1 MNRIVQRDDTRSG
14 RMLLNQWNRTQPMH
28 RLYRRVLVRLLLVTL
43 FVTGGSVLG
52 AGVANASGYGPL
64 GTTTFL
70 YFNENPS
77 QATNTGY
84 FSRDIA
90 GTTWVGTFST
100 GPSVYFG
107 GNLTFTGTYSE
118 TIIGVGAKP
127 ECVGTITLKR
137 HVTNIAS
144 TIGMALT
151 VTGSGGI
158 PCTRPIGDV
167 AILSVTEAIPIA
179 AGSGNYTVGA
189 TRTIR
194 QQYVPQMSLPKLVW
208 PKWNVVS
215 ASGTN
220 CVDPTTNAVI
230 SVLPFGTHFAVTQ
243 SLMKAG
249 TSRLKTSIGCL
260 VRAKATIVKPDFQ
273 PF

>member
-1 MNRIVQRDDTRSG
+1 MNRIIRGDDTSG
-14 RMLLNQWNRTQPMH
+14 QSLPNQWNRTQRMH
-28 RLYRRVLVRLLLVTL
+28 RGTVLRLLLVVL

-64 GTTTFL
+64 RTTTFL

-77 QATNTGY
+77 QAANTGY

-100 GPSVYFG
+100 GPSLYFG

-144 TIGMALT
+144 TMGMALT

-158 PCTRPIGDV
+158 ACTRPIGDV
-167 AILSVTEAIPIA
+167 AILSVNEAIPIA

-194 QQYVPQMSLPKLVW
+194 QQYVPQMSPPKLVW
-208 PKWNVVS
+208 TKWNVV
-215 ASGTN
+215 AVSGAN
-220 CVDPTTNAVI
+220 CVDPITNSVV
-230 SVLPFGTHFAVTQ
+230 VLPFGTHFAVTQ
-243 SLMKAG
+243 SLMKSG
-249 TSRLKTSIGCL
+249 TSRLKTSTGCL